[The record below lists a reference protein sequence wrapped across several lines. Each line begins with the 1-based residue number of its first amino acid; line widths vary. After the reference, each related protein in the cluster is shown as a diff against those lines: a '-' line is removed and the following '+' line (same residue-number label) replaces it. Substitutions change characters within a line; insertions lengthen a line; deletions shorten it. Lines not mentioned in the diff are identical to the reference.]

1 MKNTYIHLQVDTGA
15 KCNVLSS
22 ADLKKIDKNLKTVLT
37 FSQLKSFY
45 GHMDIRCPG
54 TVLLPCVW
62 KDAVLSY
69 VKFYIID
76 QTVNPVLGADTCSVL
91 GLVHRMHSIERRN
104 RAIPHCIPQDYQDV
118 FSRLGWLPCSYS
130 IKVDNNIQPVINPS
144 CKIPIAL
151 RDKVKD

>member
-1 MKNTYIHLQVDTGA
+1 MHTVDTSNEKFFIGSVNVNGENHDAEQYETLKVKNTYIHLQVDTGA

-118 FSRLGWLPCSYS
+118 FSRLG
-130 IKVDNNIQPVINPS
+130 
-144 CKIPIAL
+144 
-151 RDKVKD
+151 